1 MEQAASS
8 SEEELSLELSLAFAV
23 RVAPASPL
31 PGFFLCVYCDRRF
44 RTAQALG
51 GHQNAHK
58 QERAVAKRRRDT
70 AAAIAKA
77 WKPWRAAAAAR
88 MPDELTAGGV
98 AHKRSGSSLE
108 RDHEL
113 DLSLRL

>member
-8 SEEELSLELSLAFAV
+8 AQEDLSLELTLAFAMC
-23 RVAPASPL
+23 VAPAPPR
-31 PGFFLCVYCDRRF
+31 PGFFLCVYCDRKF
-44 RTAQALG
+44 GNAQALG

-58 QERAVAKRRRDT
+58 QERAVAKLRRD
-70 AAAIAKA
+70 A
-77 WKPWRAAAAAR
+77 WRAAAISRICGEPAVSS
-88 MPDELTAGGV
+88 V
-98 AHKRSGSSLE
+98 AYKRGRSSSE

>member
-8 SEEELSLELSLAFAV
+8 VKEDLSLELTLAFAV
-23 RVAPASPL
+23 CVAPAP
-31 PGFFLCVYCDRRF
+31 PRTGFFLCVYCNRKF
-44 RTAQALG
+44 RSAQALG

-58 QERAVAKRRRDT
+58 QERAVAKHRRDV
-70 AAAIAKA
+70 
-77 WKPWRAAAAAR
+77 WRAAAISRISGEPAA
-88 MPDELTAGGV
+88 GSVGYK
-98 AHKRSGSSLE
+98 HGRSSSE